1 MKPIRKILV
10 IRFRQIGDSILA
22 IALCSTLK
30 RSFPTAEVHFVV
42 NKNIAPLYEGHP
54 DIDKIFTFDKNENK
68 PFHVYIKK
76 VWQVVHQNQYD
87 VIIDMRST
95 IRTLL
100 FSLFSLHTPFR
111 IGRIKGY
118 TRFLLNYPIDT
129 YNKSL
134 NIDMVQRDLLL
145 ATPLET
151 IAPITYT
158 KDFKLYITDTEKEEF
173 REYMINKGIDFSR
186 PIFLIGVTTK
196 LAYKKWNQKFML
208 DILRRILKEH
218 NDIQMI
224 FNYAPGHEE
233 EDAKNI
239 YNALR
244 CPDNIKINIQASSL
258 RQLAALAAN
267 STFYFGNEGG
277 ARHIIQALGI
287 PSFSIFSPSASKSMW
302 LPNNSTFAEGISADD
317 ILPQQKQAEMTYEQC
332 FDSITPEEVYKRLN
346 PIILKLKK
354 NQL

>member
-158 KDFKLYITDTEKEEF
+158 KEIKLYIKDTEKEEF
-173 REYMINKGIDFSR
+173 
-186 PIFLIGVTTK
+186 L
-196 LAYKKWNQKFML
+196 
-208 DILRRILKEH
+208 
-218 NDIQMI
+218 
-224 FNYAPGHEE
+224 
-233 EDAKNI
+233 
-239 YNALR
+239 
-244 CPDNIKINIQASSL
+244 
-258 RQLAALAAN
+258 
-267 STFYFGNEGG
+267 
-277 ARHIIQALGI
+277 
-287 PSFSIFSPSASKSMW
+287 
-302 LPNNSTFAEGISADD
+302 
-317 ILPQQKQAEMTYEQC
+317 
-332 FDSITPEEVYKRLN
+332 
-346 PIILKLKK
+346 
-354 NQL
+354 